1 MIDFLRVENIIP
13 DTKTLIDGF
22 SSILD
27 PQKLRK
33 PQAAEIQ

>member
-27 PQKLRK
+27 PQKRRE